1 MTQFSTL
8 DQLVRQHSRYLL
20 VVAVAKR
27 ARQLTEQGADV
38 ERSTKAVTQALDEIA
53 SGSISMMDIRARYG

>member
-1 MTQFSTL
+1 VTQFSTL

-27 ARQLTEQGADV
+27 ARQLTEQGADA
-38 ERSTKAVTQALDEIA
+38 EPPTKAVIRALAEIA
-53 SGSISMMDIRARYG
+53 DGSIAMMEIPVSYE